1 MAKTITFDAGDLTN
15 LIKIAVTVDS
25 TKESIM
31 SYFEVNID
39 DNI

>member
-1 MAKTITFDAGDLTN
+1 MAKTITFDTGDLTN
-15 LIKIAVTVDS
+15 LIKITVAVDS

-31 SYFEVNID
+31 SYFEVKID